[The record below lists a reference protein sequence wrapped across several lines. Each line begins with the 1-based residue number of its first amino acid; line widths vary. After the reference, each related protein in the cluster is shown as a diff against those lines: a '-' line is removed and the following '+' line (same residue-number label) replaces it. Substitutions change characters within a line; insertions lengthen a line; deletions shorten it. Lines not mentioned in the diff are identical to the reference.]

1 MRESVFFF
9 LLCLSLT
16 APASGPVKIGV
27 ISDVH
32 FLSQKLTSES
42 EVLAAFERATGRNI
56 RDLHEVLDSV
66 LLDFQKKEVDVLLIS
81 GDLTNHGERQSH
93 IDLTEKLE
101 RIRQSGTK
109 VFVVPG
115 NHDINV
121 PDSKAY
127 TGERAVSVESI
138 SSDEFAQ
145 RYAPFGYGDAFCRDT
160 SSLSYAAEINERTWL
175 LCFDTNRY
183 QDHTNTSI
191 TGGRILPQTVQW
203 AESILRLARARNI
216 AVLGMMHHGL
226 VEHMPYQSDFFADY
240 LIEEW
245 QENAGILADA
255 GLKVVFTG
263 HFHSNDISL
272 FTSPSG
278 NTVYDVE
285 TASLA
290 MYPFAYRTMQLIDG
304 KLSIDTHFVT
314 SVSGNPGLADQ
325 YRSQLEAVTRR
336 VARSRIKGSGVSLPV
351 ETEDALVKLIV
362 MMQLMHVRGDEV
374 PDDEI
379 KSAVRSFAGLLDNE
393 ESDPDFLFD
402 FPPADNRLVID
413 LGTTSSNV
421 EKD

>member
-1 MRESVFFF
+1 M
-9 LLCLSLT
+9 
-16 APASGPVKIGV
+16 
-27 ISDVH
+27 
-32 FLSQKLTSES
+32 
-42 EVLAAFERATGRNI
+42 
-56 RDLHEVLDSV
+56 
-66 LLDFQKKEVDVLLIS
+66 
-81 GDLTNHGERQSH
+81 
-93 IDLTEKLE
+93 TEKLE

-203 AESILRLARARNI
+203 AESILRVARARNI

-290 MYPFAYRTMQLIDG
+290 MYPFAYRTMQLVDG

-325 YRSQLEAVTRR
+325 YRTQLEAVTRR
-336 VARSRIKGSGVSLPV
+336 VARSRIKGSGISLPV

-413 LGTTSSNV
+413 LGTTSSDV